1 MGVGEIGMQLDK
13 ETKLKQEKE
22 RCRQLAQRVAEEARP
37 ASAQVLNSES
47 DLLEKALRRAGI
59 RAEEWSAQ
67 AAEPVDLLVV
77 EDPVWSHLPQQ
88 LPEKVLL
95 ASVDSTMMA
104 AWAEQLA
111 RRGYY
116 RDFRWRSKGR
126 AQQSAL
132 FCTGSAVP
140 APLMMVQGYEQE
152 MDTLRDRM
160 VRAERTCSEE
170 AALIERLR
178 SDLALSRSHE
188 QQLEKTLSDV
198 TNSTFW
204 KLTWPMRY
212 AVSKSRQIWHTFPL
226 FVFLH
231 DLRAMGVEGVREQ
244 ARARREYAV
253 LFPSKTLR
261 ADRFAPV
268 ELLVKQ
274 ASRQPGGEAGPKI
287 SIVVPLYNTPLNFL
301 EELLDSVVN
310 QTYRNWELCCVD
322 AGQDTAVGQHVQAR
336 AKADPRIRYQ
346 KLTENEGIAGN
357 TNHGFELATGDYIAL
372 LDHDDILHPCALWY
386 TAQAIVEQGA
396 DFVYTDE
403 ATFEGKVENVVLYH
417 FKPDFMLD
425 NLRSNNYICHLTTF
439 SKVLMEQA
447 GGGERAEYNGS
458 QDYDLFLRLTEKARK
473 IAHIPHALYY
483 WRSSPNSTASDISA
497 KTYCI
502 DAGIAALKAHYARC
516 GVAVD
521 DVTLIPGTPGYYKT
535 DYTMAHPG
543 RVSIL
548 IPTCDH
554 IRDLE
559 TCVESIYA
567 RTTYP
572 DFEILLI
579 ENNSKEEQTF
589 RSYERMRKEHPDTL
603 KVLTWQ
609 GKGFNYSALNN
620 FGARYA
626 TGEYLLLLN
635 NDTEVITPGWL
646 EEMVMYAQ
654 QKRVGCVGA
663 KLLYPD
669 DTIQHAGVGFGIGG
683 VAGHLHKYFP
693 ATSDGYMGRLNYV
706 QDVYGDTAACLLIR
720 KEIYDEVHGLDESY
734 AVAFN
739 DVDFCVR
746 VREAGYTNVF
756 TPFAQLYHY
765 ESKSRG
771 MEDNPEKQ
779 KRFQG
784 EVLRFQA
791 RWGDLLAK
799 GDPCTNPNFD
809 IQREDFSLKILPLE

>member
-1 MGVGEIGMQLDK
+1 MQLDK

-274 ASRQPGGEAGPKI
+274 ASHQPGGEAGPKI

-346 KLTENEGIAGN
+346 KLTGNEGIAGN

-425 NLRSNNYICHLTTF
+425 NLRSNNYICHLTTL

-589 RSYERMRKEHPDTL
+589 RSYERMQKEHPDTL

>member
-1 MGVGEIGMQLDK
+1 MQLDK

-274 ASRQPGGEAGPKI
+274 ASHQPGGEAGPKI

-310 QTYRNWELCCVD
+310 QTYHNWELCCVD

-336 AKADPRIRYQ
+336 AKAEPRIRYQ

-458 QDYDLFLRLTEKARK
+458 QDYDLFLRLTEKAQK

-620 FGARYA
+620 FGAQYA

>member
-1 MGVGEIGMQLDK
+1 MQLDK

-140 APLMMVQGYEQE
+140 APLVMVQGYEQE

-274 ASRQPGGEAGPKI
+274 ASHQPGGEAGPKI

>member
-1 MGVGEIGMQLDK
+1 MQLDK

-22 RCRQLAQRVAEEARP
+22 RCRQLAQRVAEEAHP

-274 ASRQPGGEAGPKI
+274 ASHQPGGEAGPKI

-589 RSYERMRKEHPDTL
+589 RSYERMQKEHPDTL

>member
-1 MGVGEIGMQLDK
+1 MQLDK

-47 DLLEKALRRAGI
+47 DLLEKALRRVGI

-274 ASRQPGGEAGPKI
+274 ASHQPGGEAGPKI

-458 QDYDLFLRLTEKARK
+458 QDYDLFLRLTEKAQK

-765 ESKSRG
+765 ESTSRG

>member
-1 MGVGEIGMQLDK
+1 MQLDK

-22 RCRQLAQRVAEEARP
+22 RCRQLAQRVAEEVRP

-140 APLMMVQGYEQE
+140 APLRMVQGYEQE

-231 DLRAMGVEGVREQ
+231 DLRTMGVEGVREQ

-274 ASRQPGGEAGPKI
+274 ASHQPGGEAGPKI

-336 AKADPRIRYQ
+336 AKEDPRIRYQ

-458 QDYDLFLRLTEKARK
+458 QDYDLFLRLTEKAQK

-589 RSYERMRKEHPDTL
+589 RSYERMQKEHPDTL

>member
-1 MGVGEIGMQLDK
+1 MQLDK

-37 ASAQVLNSES
+37 ASVQVLNSES

-274 ASRQPGGEAGPKI
+274 ASHQPGGEAGPKI

-336 AKADPRIRYQ
+336 AKADSRIRYQ

-425 NLRSNNYICHLTTF
+425 NLRSNNYICHLTLF
-439 SKVLMEQA
+439 SRRLMDAA
-447 GGGERAEYNGS
+447 GGPERMEYNGS
-458 QDYDLFLRLTEKARK
+458 QDYELFLRLTETARK
-473 IAHIPHALYY
+473 IVHIPHALYY
-483 WRSSPNSTASDISA
+483 WRSSPGSTASDISA

-521 DVTLIPGTPGYYKT
+521 DVSLIPGTPGYYKT
-535 DYTMAHPG
+535 DYTIDHPG

-572 DFEILLI
+572 DFEIILI
-579 ENNSKEEQTF
+579 ENNSKAPETF
-589 RSYERMRKEHPDTL
+589 RAYQRMQKEHPDNL
-603 KVLTWQ
+603 KVVTWE

-620 FGARYA
+620 FGEKFA

-635 NDTEVITPGWL
+635 NDTEVITAAWL

-683 VAGHLHKYFP
+683 VAGHLHKYYP
-693 ATSDGYMGRLNYV
+693 ASSDGYMGRLNYV
-706 QDVYGDTAACLLIR
+706 QDVYADTAACLLIR
-720 KEIYDEVHGLDESY
+720 KEIYDEVGGLDESY

-746 VREAGYTNVF
+746 VRQAGYTNVF

>member
-1 MGVGEIGMQLDK
+1 MQLDK

-22 RCRQLAQRVAEEARP
+22 RCRQLAQRVVEEARP
-37 ASAQVLNSES
+37 ASVQVLNSES

-274 ASRQPGGEAGPKI
+274 ASHQPGGEAGPKI

-497 KTYCI
+497 KTYCL

-589 RSYERMRKEHPDTL
+589 RSYERMQKEHPDTL

-693 ATSDGYMGRLNYV
+693 ATSDGYMGRLNSV

>member
-1 MGVGEIGMQLDK
+1 MQLDK

-178 SDLALSRSHE
+178 SDLSLSRSHE

-274 ASRQPGGEAGPKI
+274 ASHQPGGEAGPKI

-473 IAHIPHALYY
+473 IVHIPHALYY

>member
-1 MGVGEIGMQLDK
+1 MQLDK

-226 FVFLH
+226 FVFLR

-274 ASRQPGGEAGPKI
+274 ASHQPGGEAGPKI

>member
-1 MGVGEIGMQLDK
+1 MQLDK

-231 DLRAMGVEGVREQ
+231 DLRTMGVEGVREQ

-274 ASRQPGGEAGPKI
+274 ASHQPGGEAGPKI

-483 WRSSPNSTASDISA
+483 WRSSPNSTARDISA

-502 DAGIAALKAHYARC
+502 DAALAALKAHYARC

-589 RSYERMRKEHPDTL
+589 RSYERMQKEHPDTL

>member
-1 MGVGEIGMQLDK
+1 MQLDK

-170 AALIERLR
+170 AALIELR

-274 ASRQPGGEAGPKI
+274 ASHQPGGEAGPKI

-322 AGQDTAVGQHVQAR
+322 AGQDTAVGQHVQAH

-620 FGARYA
+620 FGAQYA

>member
-1 MGVGEIGMQLDK
+1 MQLDK

-22 RCRQLAQRVAEEARP
+22 RCRQLAQRVAEEVRP

-188 QQLEKTLSDV
+188 QQLEKTLGDV

-274 ASRQPGGEAGPKI
+274 ASHQPGGEAGPKI

-458 QDYDLFLRLTEKARK
+458 QDYDLFLRLTEKAQK

-589 RSYERMRKEHPDTL
+589 RSYERMQKEHPDTL

>member
-1 MGVGEIGMQLDK
+1 MQLDK

-274 ASRQPGGEAGPKI
+274 ASHQPGGEAGPKV

-720 KEIYDEVHGLDESY
+720 KKIYDEVHGLDESY

>member
-1 MGVGEIGMQLDK
+1 MQLDK

-152 MDTLRDRM
+152 MDALRDRM

-274 ASRQPGGEAGPKI
+274 ASHQPGGEAGPKI

-603 KVLTWQ
+603 KVVTWT

>member
-1 MGVGEIGMQLDK
+1 MQLDK

-188 QQLEKTLSDV
+188 QQLEKTLSGV

-274 ASRQPGGEAGPKI
+274 ASHQPGGEAGPKI
-287 SIVVPLYNTPLNFL
+287 SIVVPLYNTPLNVL

-458 QDYDLFLRLTEKARK
+458 QDYDLFLRLTEKAQK

-502 DAGIAALKAHYARC
+502 AAGIAALKAHYARC

-521 DVTLIPGTPGYYKT
+521 DITLIPGTPGYYKT

-589 RSYERMRKEHPDTL
+589 RSYERMQKEHPDTL

>member
-1 MGVGEIGMQLDK
+1 MQLDK

-231 DLRAMGVEGVREQ
+231 DLRALGVEGVREQ

-274 ASRQPGGEAGPKI
+274 ASHQPGGEAGPKI

-791 RWGDLLAK
+791 RCGDLLAK

>member
-1 MGVGEIGMQLDK
+1 MQLDK

-22 RCRQLAQRVAEEARP
+22 RCRQLAQRVAEEVRP

-59 RAEEWSAQ
+59 RAEEWSVQ

-274 ASRQPGGEAGPKI
+274 ASHQPGGEAGPKI

>member
-1 MGVGEIGMQLDK
+1 MQLDK

-67 AAEPVDLLVV
+67 AAEPGDLLVV

-274 ASRQPGGEAGPKI
+274 ASHQPGGEAGPKI

-458 QDYDLFLRLTEKARK
+458 QDYDLFLRLTEKAQK

-589 RSYERMRKEHPDTL
+589 RSYERMQKEHPDTL

-620 FGARYA
+620 FGAQYA

>member
-1 MGVGEIGMQLDK
+1 MQLDK

-274 ASRQPGGEAGPKI
+274 ASHQPGGEAGPKI

-417 FKPDFMLD
+417 FKPDFMLGGG
-425 NLRSNNYICHLTTF
+425 RSNNYICHLTTF

-589 RSYERMRKEHPDTL
+589 RSYERMQKEHPDTL

>member
-1 MGVGEIGMQLDK
+1 MQLDK

-22 RCRQLAQRVAEEARP
+22 RCRQLAQRVAEEAHP

-274 ASRQPGGEAGPKI
+274 ASHQPGGEAGPKI

-458 QDYDLFLRLTEKARK
+458 QDYDLFLRLTEKAQK
-473 IAHIPHALYY
+473 VAHIPHALYY

-620 FGARYA
+620 FGAQYA

>member
-1 MGVGEIGMQLDK
+1 MQLDK

-37 ASAQVLNSES
+37 ASVQVLNSES

-67 AAEPVDLLVV
+67 AAESVDLLVV

-111 RRGYY
+111 RRDYY

-274 ASRQPGGEAGPKI
+274 ASHQPGGEAGPKI

-589 RSYERMRKEHPDTL
+589 RSYERMQKEHPDTL
-603 KVLTWQ
+603 KVVTWT

>member
-1 MGVGEIGMQLDK
+1 MQLDK

-59 RAEEWSAQ
+59 RAKEWSAQ

-274 ASRQPGGEAGPKI
+274 ASHQPGGEAGPKI

-746 VREAGYTNVF
+746 VREAGYTNIF

>member
-1 MGVGEIGMQLDK
+1 MQLEK
-13 ETKLKQEKE
+13 EKESRQDAE
-22 RCRQLAQRVAEEARP
+22 RCRLLAQRIAEELAPESAAVLGDDEASCTALQKSLRKAGVRANEWTAAAARQP
-37 ASAQVLNSES
+37 
-47 DLLEKALRRAGI
+47 
-59 RAEEWSAQ
+59 
-67 AAEPVDLLVV
+67 DLLVV
-77 EDPVWSHLPQQ
+77 EDPTFVELPAQ
-88 LPEKVLL
+88 LAAKVLL
-95 ASVDSTMMA
+95 VCTDTTALA
-104 AWAEQLA
+104 NWAEQLA
-111 RRGYY
+111 QRGYY
-116 RDFRWRSKGR
+116 RDMFWRSKGR
-126 AQQSAL
+126 TQQSAL
-132 FCTGSAVP
+132 FRAAQPGALAV
-140 APLMMVQGYEQE
+140 VKGYEQE
-152 MDTLRDRM
+152 LDTLRDRM
-160 VRAERTCSEE
+160 VRAERSCGEQ

-188 QQLEKTLSDV
+188 KQLEETLGEV
-198 TNSTFW
+198 TGSTFW
-204 KLTWPMRY
+204 KLTWPARY
-212 AVSKSRQIWHTFPL
+212 VVSKSRQLWHTLPL

-231 DLRAMGVEGVREQ
+231 ELRTEGISGMREK
-244 ARARREYAV
+244 ARARREYAA

-261 ADRFAPV
+261 ADAFAPV

-274 ASRQPGGEAGPKI
+274 VNAQPAAPKI
-287 SIVVPLYNTPLNFL
+287 SIVVPLYNTPLEFL
-301 EELLDSVVN
+301 EELLDSVQN
-310 QTYRNWELCCVD
+310 QTYQNWELCCVD
-322 AGQDTAVGQHVQAR
+322 AGQDAAVGQKVQDR

-346 KLTENEGIAGN
+346 KLEKNELIPGN
-357 TNHGFELATGDYIAL
+357 TNHGIEMATGDYIAL

-386 TAQAIVEQGA
+386 TAKAIAEQGA
-396 DFVYTDE
+396 DFIYTDE
-403 ATFEGKVENVVLYH
+403 ATFEGSVDNVVLYH

-439 SKVLMEQA
+439 SRALMERS
-447 GGGERAEYNGS
+447 GGGERMEYNGS
-458 QDYDLFLRLTEKARK
+458 QDYDLFLRLTEQAAK
-473 IAHIPHALYY
+473 IVHIPHALYY
-483 WRSSPNSTASDISA
+483 WRSSPGSTAADISA

-502 DAGIAALKAHYARC
+502 NAGIAALKAHYARC

-521 DVTLIPGTPGYYKT
+521 EVSLIPGTPGYYKT
-535 DYTMAHPG
+535 DYTIAHPG

-554 IRDLE
+554 IKDLE
-559 TCVESIYA
+559 LCVESIYD

-572 DFEILLI
+572 DFELILI
-579 ENNSKEEQTF
+579 ENNSKQPETF
-589 RSYERMRKEHPDTL
+589 RAYERMEKEHPDNL
-603 KVLTWQ
+603 HVVTWQ

-620 FGARYA
+620 FGETFA

-635 NDTEVITPGWL
+635 NDTEVITPNWL

-669 DTIQHAGVGFGIGG
+669 DTVQHAGVGFGIGG

-720 KEIYDEVHGLDESY
+720 RAVYNEVHGLDESY

>member
-1 MGVGEIGMQLDK
+1 MQLDK

-274 ASRQPGGEAGPKI
+274 ASHQPGGEAGPKI

-458 QDYDLFLRLTEKARK
+458 QDYDLFLRLTEKAQK

-535 DYTMAHPG
+535 DYTMDHPG

-620 FGARYA
+620 FGAQYA

>member
-1 MGVGEIGMQLDK
+1 MQLDK

-231 DLRAMGVEGVREQ
+231 DLRTMGVEGVREQ

-274 ASRQPGGEAGPKI
+274 ASHQPGGEAGPKI

-357 TNHGFELATGDYIAL
+357 TNHGIELATGDYIAL

-458 QDYDLFLRLTEKARK
+458 QDYDLFLRLTEKAQK

-626 TGEYLLLLN
+626 MGEYLLLLN

>member
-1 MGVGEIGMQLDK
+1 MQLDK

-178 SDLALSRSHE
+178 SDLSLSRSHE

-274 ASRQPGGEAGPKI
+274 ASHQPGGEAGPKI

-458 QDYDLFLRLTEKARK
+458 QDYDLFLRLTEKAQK

-521 DVTLIPGTPGYYKT
+521 DVTLIPGTPGYSKT

-589 RSYERMRKEHPDTL
+589 RSYERMQKEHPDTL

>member
-1 MGVGEIGMQLDK
+1 MQLDK

-274 ASRQPGGEAGPKI
+274 ASHQPGGEAGPKI

-336 AKADPRIRYQ
+336 AKEDPRIRYQ

-458 QDYDLFLRLTEKARK
+458 QDYDLFLRLTEKAQK

-589 RSYERMRKEHPDTL
+589 RSYERMQKEHPDTL

>member
-1 MGVGEIGMQLDK
+1 MQLDK

-274 ASRQPGGEAGPKI
+274 ASHQPGGEAGPKI
-287 SIVVPLYNTPLNFL
+287 SIVVPLYNTPLTFL

-473 IAHIPHALYY
+473 IVHIPHALYY